1 MIRFRSLRVRMIVF
15 LVALLGA
22 VQIAEFVL
30 TNHASYSAARGK
42 IEDELGVGQKVFARV
57 LRQNAEREA
66 QAASASASDF
76 AFREAV
82 ATGDA
87 ATIASALDNQRA
99 RIKAQA
105 VLYVD
110 LKGDVIADTLRP
122 GAAAHRF
129 ELEPLIEAARAEG
142 EATAI
147 GMLDQRALQLIAV
160 PIRAPVT
167 IGWIVDCYPVDRA
180 LADDLRQ
187 LTGLDVSFA
196 VERVGRWELLATT
209 LDARAGAALA
219 AQLPAYTEAFDTR
232 LLQMT
237 QGESQVRF
245 VSLGSTAGV
254 HIVAVLQRPIADAMA
269 RFRTLRTT
277 LIALG
282 ILSLALSVAGSVIIA
297 LGITRPIEFLL
308 ASVRRIRNGNY
319 SASVKMQREDEIGA
333 LAQGLDHM
341 RAGIAEREQRILKLA
356 YEDPLT
362 QLPNRAQ
369 FGEALERGIALAR
382 SREETL
388 SILVMDLDRFKFVN
402 DALGHGV
409 GDHVLRQVGM
419 RLRAL
424 LGTAGCVAR
433 LGGDEFALLV
443 PALAGAQVI
452 ELAQSIIAALERPI
466 FFQEQPLDVGTSIG
480 IAFFPDHAAD
490 AETLLR
496 NADIAMYVAKRNKI
510 GYTVYDPKFD
520 TSQQQHLSL
529 LGELRHA
536 VEHRELRLYYQPK
549 VSLDS
554 STVHA
559 AEALIRWIHPTK
571 GLVPPAL
578 FIPFAEHTGYIKVL
592 THWVLGE
599 AIRQCGEWRRDGVQL
614 QVSVN
619 ISARDLMN
627 RDLPDAISALLAEH
641 EVPAGMLCLEITE
654 SGFMEDPAH
663 AQKVLERLAQIGLQ
677 LSIDDYGTGYSSLS
691 YIMQLPVT
699 ELKIDRSFVSHMSGD
714 RDLTTIVRSTIELG
728 HSLGL
733 KVIAEGVE
741 DRQGFA
747 LLRELGCDGAQGYY
761 MSPPLPAEGFRRWY
775 EGSLPSLRPASA
787 DDLVTDDARHG
798 TSGAAN
804 DAPQSARPAD
814 THATG

>member
-1 MIRFRSLRVRMIVF
+1 VIQFRSLRVRMIVF

-22 VQIAEFVL
+22 VQVAEFVL
-30 TNHASYSAARGK
+30 TNHASYNAARGK

-66 QAASASASDF
+66 QAAGASASDF
-76 AFREAV
+76 AFREAA
-82 ATGDA
+82 ATGDV
-87 ATIASALDNQRA
+87 ATLASALDNQRA

-110 LKGDVIADTLRP
+110 LAGNAIADTMHA
-122 GAAAHRF
+122 GAPPRRF
-129 ELEPLIEAARAEG
+129 EFEQLITQARANG
-142 EATAI
+142 EASAI
-147 GMLDQRALQLIAV
+147 GLLGQHAFQLIAV
-160 PIRAPVT
+160 PVRAPLT
-167 IGWIVDCYPVDRA
+167 IGWIIDCYPVDAA
-180 LADDLRQ
+180 LAADLRQ

-196 VERVGRWELLATT
+196 VERDGRWELLATT
-209 LDARAGAALA
+209 LSPAAAFALSE
-219 AQLPAYTEAFDTR
+219 QLPPYLQALDTR
-232 LLQMT
+232 LLQMS
-237 QGESQVRF
+237 QGEQQVRF
-245 VSLGSTAGV
+245 VSLGEGAGE

-269 RFRTLRTT
+269 RFQALRTT

-282 ILSLALSVAGSVIIA
+282 ILSLALSIAGSVMIA
-297 LGITRPIEFLL
+297 LGITRPIELLL
-308 ASVRRIRNGNY
+308 AAVKRIRQGDY
-319 SASVKMQREDEIGA
+319 TAPVEMQRHDEIGA

-369 FGEALERGIALAR
+369 FGEALERGIVLAQTQGQ
-382 SREETL
+382 SL
-388 SILVMDLDRFKFVN
+388 AILVMDLDRFKFVN
-402 DALGHGV
+402 DSLGHGV

-419 RLRAL
+419 RLHKL
-424 LGTAGCVAR
+424 LGAAGCVAR

-443 PALAGAQVI
+443 PALQTAQVI
-452 ELAQSIIAALERPI
+452 ELAQDIIAALERPI
-466 FFQEQPLDVGTSIG
+466 FFQDQPLDVGTSIG
-480 IAFFPDHAAD
+480 IALFPEHAAD

-496 NADIAMYVAKRNKI
+496 NADIAMYVAKRGKI

-520 TSQQQHLSL
+520 TSQQEHLSL

-536 VEHRELRLYYQPK
+536 VEHDELRLYYQPK
-549 VSLDS
+549 VSLAS

-559 AEALIRWIHPTK
+559 AEALIRWVHPTR
-571 GLVPPAL
+571 GLVAPGL

-592 THWVLGE
+592 TRWVLAE
-599 AIRQCGEWRRDGVQL
+599 AIRQCGEWRRDGLQL

-627 RDLPDAISALLAEH
+627 RDLPEAISALLSEH
-641 EVPAGMLCLEITE
+641 SVPASMVCLEITE

-663 AQKVLERLAQIGLQ
+663 AQKVLERLAGIGLQ

-691 YIMQLPVT
+691 YIMQLPVN

-733 KVIAEGVE
+733 KVVAEGVE
-741 DRQGFA
+741 DGQGFA
-747 LLRELGCDGAQGYY
+747 LLRELGCDGAQGYF
-761 MSPPLPAEGFRRWY
+761 MSPPLPAEAFRRWY
-775 EGSLPSLRPASA
+775 EGSLPALATASDAAA
-787 DDLVTDDARHG
+787 DAVAVLAARGSAEPHDAAV
-798 TSGAAN
+798 S
-804 DAPQSARPAD
+804 
-814 THATG
+814 ATG

>member
-1 MIRFRSLRVRMIVF
+1 MIGFRSLRVRMIVF

-22 VQIAEFVL
+22 VQVAEFVL
-30 TNHASYSAARGK
+30 TNHASYNAARGK

-82 ATGDA
+82 ATGDV
-87 ATIASALDNQRA
+87 ATLASALENQRL

-110 LKGDVIADTLRP
+110 LNGDAIVDTMRP
-122 GAAAHRF
+122 GASPRRF
-129 ELEPLIEAARAEG
+129 ELGQLITQARVDG

-147 GMLDQRALQLIAV
+147 GMLDEHAFQLIAV
-160 PIRAPVT
+160 PVRAPVT
-167 IGWIVDCYPVDRA
+167 IGWIVDCYPIDGA
-180 LADDLRQ
+180 LAGDLRQ

-196 VERVGRWELLATT
+196 VELNGRWQLLATT
-209 LDARAGAALA
+209 LAGDTAGALVE
-219 AQLPAYTEAFDTR
+219 QLPPYVGALDTR
-232 LLQMT
+232 LLQT
-237 QGESQVRF
+237 AQGEQQVRF
-245 VSLGSTAGV
+245 VSLGDSAGE
-254 HIVAVLQRPIADAMA
+254 HMVAVLQRPIADAMA

-282 ILSLALSVAGSVIIA
+282 ILSLALSIAGSVIIA

-308 ASVRRIRNGNY
+308 AAVKRIRNGNY
-319 SASVKMQREDEIGA
+319 SASVKMQRDDEIGA

-369 FGEALERGIALAR
+369 FGEALERGIVLAHAQGQ
-382 SREETL
+382 SL
-388 SILVMDLDRFKFVN
+388 AILVMDLDRFKFVN
-402 DALGHGV
+402 DTLGHGV

-419 RLRAL
+419 RLHAL

-443 PALAGAQVI
+443 PALKTEQVI
-452 ELAQSIIAALERPI
+452 ELAQNVIAALEQPI
-466 FFQEQPLDVGTSIG
+466 SFQDQPLDVGASIG
-480 IAFFPDHAAD
+480 IAFFPEHAAD
-490 AETLLR
+490 SETLLR

-520 TSQQQHLSL
+520 TSQQEHLSL

-536 VEHRELRLYYQPK
+536 VEHGELRLYYQPK
-549 VSLDS
+549 VSLAS

-571 GLVPPAL
+571 GLVPPAS

-592 THWVLGE
+592 TRWVLEE
-599 AIRQCGEWRRDGVQL
+599 AIRQCGVWRRDGLQL
-614 QVSVN
+614 EVSVN

-627 RDLPDAISALLAEH
+627 RDLPDAISALLVEH
-641 EVPAGMLCLEITE
+641 DVPASMVCLEITE

-663 AQKVLERLAQIGLQ
+663 AQKVLERLAAIGLH

-699 ELKIDRSFVSHMSGD
+699 ELKIDRSFVSHMSDD

-733 KVIAEGVE
+733 KVVAEGVE
-741 DRQGFA
+741 DGQGFA
-747 LLRELGCDGAQGYY
+747 LLRELGCDGAQGYF
-761 MSPPLPAEGFRRWY
+761 MSPPLPADAFRRWY
-775 EGSLPSLRPASA
+775 EGSLPAQVVAAGERAASPVAASA
-787 DDLVTDDARHG
+787 GHAV
-798 TSGAAN
+798 AAIN
-804 DAPQSARPAD
+804 APVS
-814 THATG
+814 ATG

>member
-1 MIRFRSLRVRMIVF
+1 MIVF

-22 VQIAEFVL
+22 VQVAEFVL
-30 TNHASYSAARGK
+30 TNHASYNAARGK

-66 QAASASASDF
+66 QAAGASASDF
-76 AFREAV
+76 AFREAA
-82 ATGDA
+82 ATGDV
-87 ATIASALDNQRA
+87 ATLASALDNQRA

-110 LKGDVIADTLRP
+110 LAGNVIADTMHP
-122 GAAAHRF
+122 GAPSRRF
-129 ELEPLIEAARAEG
+129 EFEQLIAQARIDG
-142 EATAI
+142 EASAI
-147 GMLDQRALQLIAV
+147 GLLENHAFQLIAV
-160 PIRAPVT
+160 PVRAPLT
-167 IGWIVDCYPVDRA
+167 IGWIVDCYPVDAA
-180 LADDLRQ
+180 LAADLRQ

-196 VERVGRWELLATT
+196 VEHEGRWELLATT
-209 LDARAGAALA
+209 LSAAAASGLSEQLPPYLAAL
-219 AQLPAYTEAFDTR
+219 DTR
-232 LLQMT
+232 LLQMS
-237 QGESQVRF
+237 QGEQQVRF
-245 VSLGSTAGV
+245 VSLGEGASE

-269 RFRTLRTT
+269 RFQALRTT

-282 ILSLALSVAGSVIIA
+282 ILSLALSIAGSVMIA
-297 LGITRPIEFLL
+297 LGITRPIESLL
-308 ASVRRIRNGNY
+308 AAVKRIRQGDY
-319 SASVKMQREDEIGA
+319 TAAVAMQRDDEIGA

-369 FGEALERGIALAR
+369 FGEALERGIVLAR
-382 SREETL
+382 TQGQSL
-388 SILVMDLDRFKFVN
+388 AILVMDLDRFKFVN
-402 DALGHGV
+402 DSLGHGV

-419 RLRAL
+419 RLHKL

-443 PALAGAQVI
+443 PALQIAQVV
-452 ELAQSIIAALERPI
+452 ELAQRILDALERPI
-466 FFQEQPLDVGTSIG
+466 LFQDQPLDVGTSIG
-480 IAFFPDHAAD
+480 IALFPEHAAD
-490 AETLLR
+490 AETLVR

-520 TSQQQHLSL
+520 TSQQEHLSL

-536 VEHRELRLYYQPK
+536 VEHGELRLYYQPK
-549 VSLDS
+549 VSLAS

-559 AEALIRWIHPTK
+559 AEALIRWVHPTK
-571 GLVPPAL
+571 GLVAPAL

-592 THWVLGE
+592 TRWVLAE
-599 AIRQCGEWRRDGVQL
+599 AIRQCGVWRRDGLQL

-627 RDLPDAISALLAEH
+627 RDLPEAINALLSEH
-641 EVPAGMLCLEITE
+641 AVPASMVCLEITE

-663 AQKVLERLAQIGLQ
+663 AQKVLERLASIGLQ

-691 YIMQLPVT
+691 YIMQLPVS
-699 ELKIDRSFVSHMSGD
+699 ELKIDRSFVSHMIED

-733 KVIAEGVE
+733 KVVAEGVE
-741 DRQGFA
+741 DGKGFA
-747 LLRELGCDGAQGYY
+747 LLRELGCDGAQGYF
-761 MSPPLPAEGFRRWY
+761 MSPPLPAEAFRRWC
-775 EGSLPSLRPASA
+775 EGSLPAPAAA
-787 DDLVTDDARHG
+787 DAVAALAARRSPEVDDAAV
-798 TSGAAN
+798 S
-804 DAPQSARPAD
+804 
-814 THATG
+814 ATG